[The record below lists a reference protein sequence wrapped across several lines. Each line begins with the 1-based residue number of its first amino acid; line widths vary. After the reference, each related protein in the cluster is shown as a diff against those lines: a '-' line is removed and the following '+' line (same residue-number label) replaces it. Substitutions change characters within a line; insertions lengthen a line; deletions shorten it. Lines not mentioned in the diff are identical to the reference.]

1 MNKSRSL
8 VIGGMLVFTV
18 AIAATAVVV
27 PDKGGDDLTGPYNLV
42 AGWPQNPCGEG
53 YMFGS
58 TAGIFAESPNRVLI
72 FQRGCLPV
80 LPDGGSDWGPGDL
93 EPERNASG
101 FDLSRDDAERH
112 PRWDHNLYI
121 VNRDGKMID
130 SWEQYNHMFVR
141 THKVKINP
149 YDPEQHVWLID
160 DSAHQFWKIT
170 NDGSKIVQTWGV
182 FREPGNDETHFGRPT
197 DIAWLPDGTF
207 FISDGYT
214 NTRVLKF
221 DKDGKLLKIWG
232 EKGTPP
238 NETRPG
244 YMNTVHSVAIDDNR
258 RLYVADRANSR
269 VQIFDENGTFLEAWP
284 NIRRP
289 YYIYMSADQHLWVS
303 DGTTQKFTK
312 FDLSGNLLYS
322 WGTFGA
328 MPGGFFG
335 VHQFDVDSEGSLY
348 TADVHIGRPQ
358 KFTPKPGAN
367 PANLVGEPKRYVAS
381 D

>member
-1 MNKSRSL
+1 VEKSRSL
-8 VIGGMLVFTV
+8 LLTAVLLFVV
-18 AIAATAVVV
+18 AVAATPWVLAE
-27 PDKGGDDLTGPYNLV
+27 KGGDDLTGPYNLV

-53 YMFGS
+53 YTFGS
-58 TAGIFAESPNRVLI
+58 TAGIFADSPNRVLI

-80 LPDGGSDWGPGDL
+80 LPDGGSDFGPGDL
-93 EPERNASG
+93 APERNASG
-101 FDLSRDDAERH
+101 YSLSASEPERH

-121 VNRDGKMID
+121 ANRDGKMID
-130 SWEQYNHMFVR
+130 SWEQHNGLFVR
-141 THKVKINP
+141 THKVKISP

-160 DSAHQFWKIT
+160 DGAHQVVKFT
-170 NDGSKIVQTWGV
+170 NDGKQIVMTLGEFKV
-182 FREPGNDETHFGRPT
+182 PGYDPSHFARPT
-197 DIAWLPDGTF
+197 DVAWLPDGTF

-214 NTRVLKF
+214 NTRVAKF
-221 DKDGKLLKIWG
+221 DKDGKYLLTWG

-238 NETRPG
+238 NETRPS
-244 YMNTVHSVAIDDNR
+244 YMNTVHAIAIDDDR
-258 RLYVADRANSR
+258 RVYVADRANSR

-312 FDLSGNLLYS
+312 FDLAGNLLYS

-328 MPGGFFG
+328 MPGGFYG

>member
-1 MNKSRSL
+1 MEKSRSL
-8 VIGGMLVFTV
+8 LLTAVLLFVV
-18 AIAATAVVV
+18 AVAATPWVLAE
-27 PDKGGDDLTGPYNLV
+27 KGGDDLTGPYNLV

-53 YMFGS
+53 YTFGS
-58 TAGIFAESPNRVLI
+58 TAGIFADSPNRVLI

-80 LPDGGSDWGPGDL
+80 LPDGGSDFGPGDL
-93 EPERNASG
+93 APERNASG
-101 FDLSRDDAERH
+101 YSLSADEPDRH

-121 VNRDGKMID
+121 VNRDGRMID
-130 SWEQYNHMFVR
+130 SWEQHNGLFVR
-141 THKVKINP
+141 THKVKISP

-160 DSAHQFWKIT
+160 DGAHQVVKFT
-170 NDGSKIVQTWGV
+170 NDGKQIVMTLGEFKV
-182 FREPGNDETHFGRPT
+182 PGYDPSHFARPT
-197 DIAWLPDGTF
+197 DVAWLPDGTF

-214 NTRVLKF
+214 NTRVAKF
-221 DKDGKLLKIWG
+221 DKNGKYLLTWG

-238 NETRPG
+238 NETRPS
-244 YMNTVHSVAIDDNR
+244 YMNTVHAVAIDDDR
-258 RLYVADRANSR
+258 RVYVADRANSR

-312 FDLSGNLLYS
+312 FDLAGNLLYS

-328 MPGGFFG
+328 MPGGFYG

-367 PANLVGEPKRYVAS
+367 PAHLVGEPKRYVTS

>member
-1 MNKSRSL
+1 MA
-8 VIGGMLVFTV
+8 ILVFVV
-18 AIAATAVVV
+18 AVAATAVVL
-27 PDKGGDDLTGPYNLV
+27 PDKGGDDVTGPYNLV
-42 AGWPQNPCGEG
+42 AGWPANPCGDG
-53 YMFGS
+53 YTFGS
-58 TAGIFAESPNRVLI
+58 TGGILAETPNRVLI

-80 LPDGGSDWGPGDL
+80 LPDGGSDFSPTSLVPD
-93 EPERNASG
+93 RNASG
-101 FDLSRDDAERH
+101 FDLSRDDPERH

-130 SWEQYNHMFVR
+130 SWEQHNALFVR
-141 THKVKINP
+141 SHKVKISP
-149 YDPEQHVWLID
+149 YDPEQHIWLID
-160 DSAHQFWKIT
+160 DSAHQLWKFT
-170 NDGSKIVQTWGV
+170 NDGSKIVQEWGV
-182 FREPGNDETHFGRPT
+182 FRTPGNDSTHFGRPT

-207 FISDGYT
+207 FVSDGYT
-214 NTRVLKF
+214 NTRVVKF
-221 DKDGKLLKIWG
+221 DKDGNYVMTWG

-238 NETRPG
+238 NETRPS
-244 YMNTVHSVAIDDNR
+244 YMNTVHAIAIDDNR
-258 RLYVADRANSR
+258 RLYVADRSNSR

-322 WGTFGA
+322 WGTFGS
-328 MPGGFFG
+328 MPGGFWG

-367 PANLVGEPKRYVAS
+367 PAHLVGEPKRYVAS